1 MVRKCCTTFGFC
13 GFVRTTP
20 RCRRTVKPRKSRP
33 SSMWVIRVFASLSF
47 NPRSPRKA
55 VSLGTTYVSRT
66 ACVGAVTTR
75 SVGIADQAGAMTETT
90 APTRPDV
97 PALVVLG
104 SEEPFHAVERDI
116 RQHGGERA
124 ALRRSCLGRRPRA
137 QVHRAGFEPA
147 PDGGGEHREP
157 RKQRVMPDVLE

>member
-1 MVRKCCTTFGFC
+1 MVRKCCTTFVFC

-47 NPRSPRKA
+47 NRRSPRKA
-55 VSLGTTYVSRT
+55 VSLGTTYVSSCLRR
-66 ACVGAVTTR
+66 CCHHQV
-75 SVGIADQAGAMTETT
+75 VGIADQADAVVGTT
-90 APTRPDV
+90 AKARSDV
-97 PALVVLG
+97 STSLVLG

-124 ALRRSCLGRRPRA
+124 ALRRSC
-137 QVHRAGFEPA
+137 
-147 PDGGGEHREP
+147 
-157 RKQRVMPDVLE
+157 